1 MSFRTS
7 FLASILG
14 LAAAGV
20 ALADTNPAVDA
31 RQAQFT
37 LFAHN
42 LAVVGSMAQG
52 RMDYD
57 ADVAQ
62 TAADNLF
69 HLTRHDQGR
78 MWPEGTDADSI
89 EGTRALP
96 EIWADL
102 DDFTM
107 KFAAL
112 QDAAEALQGVAGNGM
127 EALRP
132 AVGQLGGA
140 CAACHDNYRAEQ

>member
-1 MSFRTS
+1 MSLRTT
-7 FLASILG
+7 FAASLLG
-14 LAAAGV
+14 LAAAGM

-31 RQAQFT
+31 RQSQFK

-57 ADVAQ
+57 AGAAQ

-69 HLTRHDQGR
+69 HVSRHDQGR
-78 MWPEGTDADSI
+78 MWPEGTDNGSI
-89 EGTRALP
+89 DGTRALP
-96 EIWADL
+96 AIWEDL
-102 DDFTM
+102 DDFAV
-107 KFAAL
+107 KFAGL
-112 QDAAEALQGVAGNGM
+112 QTAAENLQSVAGDGM
-127 EALRP
+127 DALRP

-140 CAACHDNYRAEQ
+140 CAACHDSYRAD